1 MTQHD
6 MTDNNSLSILS
17 LNINGLNENKKRN
30 NLFKKLSNKNIDIIL
45 LQETHSTK
53 QITEKWQ
60 KEWSGKS
67 FWNSGEKTKFSGV
80 AILIKNNLKIQ
91 INTIN
96 QDKQGRILSLNLT
109 FEKQNYQILNIYAPT
124 RNSKK
129 LKFYKHLHKY
139 ISINDKVILG
149 GDFNNVEDLLLDRR
163 GGNPNNTHLLGMQYL
178 QKIKQR
184 YNLTDIWQKQN
195 PDKQL
200 FTFHNNNKLI
210 HSRLDRIYIPK
221 NQKIINV
228 NIIPNN
234 LSDHDAMQVI
244 ISVKKKNIYSQGY
257 WRLNTS
263 IIKQKQFQKLFKKFW
278 NDWLIQKK
286 NYDTLNQWWESEKLY
301 FKTMA
306 IIFSTEKNKKIK
318 QQLTKLTQTILK
330 EKKNTTKLI

>member
-6 MTDNNSLSILS
+6 ITDNNSLSILS

-30 NLFKKLSNKNIDIIL
+30 NLFEKLSNKNIDIIL
-45 LQETHSTK
+45 LQDTHSTK

-60 KEWSGKS
+60 KEWPGKS
-67 FWNSGEKTKFSGV
+67 FWNSGEITKSSGV
-80 AILIKNNLKIQ
+80 AILTKNNLKIQ

-124 RNSKK
+124 RNSEK

-139 ISINDKVILG
+139 IAINDNIILG

-178 QKIKQR
+178 QKIKQK
-184 YNLTDIWQKQN
+184 YNLTDIWRKQN

-200 FTFHNNNKLI
+200 FTFHNNNQLI

-244 ISVKKKNIYSQGY
+244 ISVKKKNIYGQGY
-257 WRLNTS
+257 
-263 IIKQKQFQKLFKKFW
+263 
-278 NDWLIQKK
+278 
-286 NYDTLNQWWESEKLY
+286 
-301 FKTMA
+301 
-306 IIFSTEKNKKIK
+306 
-318 QQLTKLTQTILK
+318 
-330 EKKNTTKLI
+330 

>member
-1 MTQHD
+1 
-6 MTDNNSLSILS
+6 
-17 LNINGLNENKKRN
+17 
-30 NLFKKLSNKNIDIIL
+30 
-45 LQETHSTK
+45 
-53 QITEKWQ
+53 
-60 KEWSGKS
+60 
-67 FWNSGEKTKFSGV
+67 
-80 AILIKNNLKIQ
+80 
-91 INTIN
+91 
-96 QDKQGRILSLNLT
+96 
-109 FEKQNYQILNIYAPT
+109 
-124 RNSKK
+124 
-129 LKFYKHLHKY
+129 
-139 ISINDKVILG
+139 
-149 GDFNNVEDLLLDRR
+149 
-163 GGNPNNTHLLGMQYL
+163 MQYL

-184 YNLTDIWQKQN
+184 YNLTDIWRKQN

-234 LSDHDAMQVI
+234 LSDHDAIQVI

-286 NYDTLNQWWESEKLY
+286 NYNILNQWWESEKLY

-330 EKKNTTKLI
+330 KKKHNQINLK